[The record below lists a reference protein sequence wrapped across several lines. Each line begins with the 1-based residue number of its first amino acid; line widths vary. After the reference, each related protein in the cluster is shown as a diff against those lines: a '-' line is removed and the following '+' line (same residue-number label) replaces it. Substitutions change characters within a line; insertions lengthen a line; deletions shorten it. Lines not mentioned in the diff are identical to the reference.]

1 MKLQLTL
8 VSQLTIMSLIMLQ
21 LKNIPD
27 AKILEKFVARYPDA
41 ETASVLPFLNIL
53 RAGSD
58 LSDALD
64 ALLGKHGLLQGRWW
78 VLILLMR
85 EDDLTSTPSDLA
97 EKAGVSRATM
107 TGLIAGLEREGLVRR
122 LADASDRRKFTI
134 RLTPEGQVK
143 LDEVMPDYYRKV
155 KQLMGVLSQRQRDE
169 LVVNLKLLTAN
180 TQALD

>member
-1 MKLQLTL
+1 
-8 VSQLTIMSLIMLQ
+8 MLQ

-41 ETASVLPFLNIL
+41 EIASVMPFLNIL

-64 ALLGKHGLLQGRWW
+64 ALLGRHGLLQGRWW

-85 EDDLTSTPSDLA
+85 EDGLTSSPSDLA

-107 TGLIAGLEREGLVRR
+107 TGLIDGLERDGWVQR

-134 RLTPEGQVK
+134 NLTPAGQAK
-143 LDEVMPDYYRKV
+143 LDEVMPGYYQKV
-155 KQLMGVLSQRQRDE
+155 KQLMSVLTQQQRDDM
-169 LVVNLKLLTAN
+169 VKHLKLLTAN
-180 TQALD
+180 IQALD